1 MNSAGDDWGKLLL
14 RFTVGGLMLFHG
26 YFKINNGVDFM
37 DGMLEAKGLPVMLK
51 YGAYAG
57 EVAAPVLLILG
68 VFPRLCALVIAG
80 TMGMAI
86 YLAHSTQLMELNN
99 HGGWMIELP
108 AFFLLASLA
117 IVLMGGGKLGVMPN
131 KSE

>member
-1 MNSAGDDWGKLLL
+1 
-14 RFTVGGLMLFHG
+14 MLFHG

-51 YGAYAG
+51 YGAYVG

-68 VFPRLCALVIAG
+68 VFPRLCALAIAG

-86 YLAHSTQLMELNN
+86 YLAHSAELMSLGK
-99 HGGWMIELP
+99 HGAWAIELP
-108 AFFLLASLA
+108 AFFLLASLS
-117 IVLMGGGKLGVMPN
+117 IVLMGGGKLGVMPS
-131 KSE
+131 KAD